1 MSAITDSDLITED
14 KADFVLKEAKEQLV
28 ATVAD
33 AEALTKT
40 GVYLLGGLLT
50 VITGLVGV
58 TAAQFNGTK
67 SISEQRWRDSA
78 AALDAAMIMWTALS
92 SKELEHGGNK

>member
-40 GVYLLGGLLT
+40 GVYLLGGP
-50 VITGLVGV
+50 
-58 TAAQFNGTK
+58 ANCDHRFSWRNCS
-67 SISEQRWRDSA
+67 SI
-78 AALDAAMIMWTALS
+78 
-92 SKELEHGGNK
+92 